1 MSADHDID
9 RANRRAGIRK
19 AKYPAALSAHY
30 DATAKKVVIR
40 LANGVDLSFPP
51 TIAEGLEGARASQLS
66 EIEVTAAGTGIH
78 FPKLDADLYVPG
90 LIERAMG
97 SRQWM
102 AARLGA
108 QGGRARTPQ
117 KAAASRENGK
127 RGGRPKSRR
136 SAYEAS

>member
-1 MSADHDID
+1 MTTDLID
-9 RANRRAGIRK
+9 RANQRARARR
-19 AKYPAALSAHY
+19 AKYPAALSARY
-30 DATAKKVVIR
+30 DAKSRKIVVS

-51 TIAEGLEGARASQLS
+51 AIAEGLEEARASQLGQ
-66 EIEVTAAGTGIH
+66 IEVTAAGTGIH

-90 LIERAMG
+90 LIEGAMG
-97 SRQWM
+97 SRKWM

-127 RGGRPKSRR
+127 RGGRPKKP
-136 SAYEAS
+136 A